1 MVKLDKIYTRGG
13 DEGITSLSDGTRV
26 EKSSLR
32 INAIGSV
39 DETNTAIGLTRLYSE
54 NFSDIILPIIQNDLF
69 DLGADLSK
77 PETSKNIDD
86 IRITTLQVQRLEKEI
101 DKINNTLSDLK
112 SFVLP
117 TGTSL
122 ACHLHLSRTN
132 ARKAERDITAL
143 ARIEDVNPTALSYIN
158 RLSDLLFVLARH
170 ANIGNEQEFLWKPN
184 HYS

>member
-13 DEGITSLSDGTRV
+13 DKGTTSLSDGTRV

-86 IRITTLQVQRLEKEI
+86 IRITSLQVQRLEKEI

-143 ARIEDVNPTALSYIN
+143 AMIEDVNPTALSYIN

-170 ANIGNEQEFLWKPN
+170 ANIGHEQEFLWKPN
-184 HYS
+184 QYS